1 MHDARSTRHRQR
13 IGPALRDLRV
23 RRGWS
28 LEEFARRC
36 GISESYL
43 SQLER
48 GRSVP
53 SFIVLSR
60 LASVLDVDVTYFT
73 AVERVAREL
82 DDELGGFL
90 ETLALPRTTWG
101 EIFELSM
108 EARGAILD
116 ALREVVSAKLDARS
130 SVQEAET
137 FILKYGVEASIPV
150 LLSTIGRAG
159 LSAADYFRGLTQ
171 LEELP
176 GDRLLVS
183 NQLSVLPAAQ
193 KFDHL
198 QVYRSTFGTD
208 PDNPLLLK
216 WWIRAQQSAFAE
228 NLRTS
233 ESRVIYTRTRIEQYL
248 LTGRWENGIVV
259 EPETVATHV
268 RATNGLLRGPD
279 RYHVG
284 LAETA
289 PIMFFVKGTAGVLVR
304 VPDCAEG
311 TGDDGS
317 SRIGLRFSGPEV
329 TRRFRE
335 YFDQLWGAIPAGHKD
350 PEAVADWFESRL
362 PAVEDPRRRA

>member
-1 MHDARSTRHRQR
+1 M
-13 IGPALRDLRV
+13 
-23 RRGWS
+23 
-28 LEEFARRC
+28 
-36 GISESYL
+36 
-43 SQLER
+43 
-48 GRSVP
+48 P

-73 AVERVAREL
+73 AVERIAREL
-82 DDELGGFL
+82 DDELIGFL

-101 EIFELSM
+101 EIFGLSM

-130 SVQEAET
+130 AVQEAEA
-137 FILKYGVEASIPV
+137 FILEHGVEAAIPV
-150 LLSTIGRAG
+150 LLSTISRAG

-183 NQLSVLPAAQ
+183 NQLSILPAAR

-198 QVYRSTFGTD
+198 QVYRSMFGTD

-216 WWIRAQQSAFAE
+216 WWIKAQESAFAE
-228 NLRTS
+228 SLRAG
-233 ESRVIYTRTRIEQYL
+233 ESRVIYARARIEQYL

-259 EPETVATHV
+259 EPETISAHV

-279 RYHVG
+279 RYQVG
-284 LAETA
+284 LAETT
-289 PIMFFVKGTAGVLVR
+289 PITFFVKGTAGVLVK
-304 VPDCAEG
+304 VPDCAEA
-311 TGDDGS
+311 TDEDGVP
-317 SRIGLRFSGPEV
+317 RVGLRFSGPEV

-335 YFDQLWGAIPAGHKD
+335 YFDQLWSAIPEGHKE
-350 PEAVADWFESRL
+350 PAAVADWLEARL

>member
-1 MHDARSTRHRQR
+1 MREARITRHRQR
-13 IGPALRDLRV
+13 IGPALRELRI
-23 RRGWS
+23 RQGWS
-28 LEEFARRC
+28 LEELARRC
-36 GISESYL
+36 GVSESYL

-60 LASVLDVDVTYFT
+60 LASVLDVDVTYFI

-82 DDELGGFL
+82 DDELIGFL

-101 EIFELSM
+101 EIFGLSM

-130 SVQEAET
+130 AVQEAES
-137 FILKYGVEASIPV
+137 FILAHGVEAAIPV
-150 LLSTIGRAG
+150 MLSTISQAG

-183 NQLSVLPAAQ
+183 NQLSILPAAQ

-198 QVYRSTFGTD
+198 QVYRSISGTD

-216 WWIRAQQSAFAE
+216 WWIKAQQSAFAE
-228 NLRTS
+228 SLRAG
-233 ESRVIYTRTRIEQYL
+233 ESRVIYSRSRIEQYL
-248 LTGRWENGIVV
+248 LSGRWENGIIV
-259 EPETVATHV
+259 EPETIATHV
-268 RATNGLLRGPD
+268 RATNGLLRGSD

-304 VPDCAEG
+304 VPDVSG
-311 TGDDGS
+311 LTGDDGVP
-317 SRIGLRFSGPEV
+317 RIGLRFSGPEV

-335 YFDQLWGAIPAGHKD
+335 YFDQLWAAIPAARKE
-350 PEAVADWFESRL
+350 PESVAHWLESRL
-362 PAVEDPRRRA
+362 PAVENPQRRV